1 MFVESVKKALNRAA
15 AVLVAPLRMSRL
27 TARIMAI
34 MVFPL
39 SIFLVGL
46 LSIDQYRTTLIQ
58 SEFIALERQGF
69 TLARSLALAE
79 ADRDQ
84 QFARRRLSAETMTH
98 LLPLVGLGSS
108 LRARVFQPNGLLLA
122 DTGRQGRLRI
132 PVEVKRREDRSWL
145 GHTRDH
151 LNDAMNKASSF
162 FSFADDLPIYVER
175 RRQRADHFPEVL
187 AALSGE
193 PRRALRQD
201 SGGELVLSV
210 AAPIQDLR
218 LVRGALLVSISG
230 GKIER
235 ELANVNIAFLQL
247 FLIVLMVTI
256 GLSLYLARSITRP
269 ISRLASAA
277 DQLRRSG
284 DMSRRLQQLPHRN
297 DEIGHLS
304 DALLA
309 MTDELQRRIQA
320 TAAFAAD
327 VSHEIKNP
335 LSSLRSAAETI
346 SLIKDPKQQQKL
358 MNVILQDVSRLDRLI
373 TDISQASRVD
383 TEIIGQDG
391 EPIDFAALLDNFI
404 QLRRQS
410 FADHKLVLVKSE
422 QPVLVVGQDGRIV
435 QVLDNLLSNA
445 ASFSPNGAE
454 IIFDLCIKESPAQAV
469 LQILDEGPGIP
480 ENRLESVFH
489 RFYSERPK
497 GESFGDHSGLG
508 LSIAKQII
516 EGHDGSLVASNRDTG
531 GSCFTLTLPLAK
543 IVTRL

>member
-1 MFVESVKKALNRAA
+1 MFVEFVKKALKRTVV
-15 AVLVAPLRMSRL
+15 VLVAPLRMSRL
-27 TARIMAI
+27 TTRIMAI

-122 DTGRQGRLRI
+122 DTARQSRLRI
-132 PVEVKRREDRSWL
+132 SVEVKRRKDRSWL

-151 LNDAMNKASSF
+151 MNNAMKKASSF
-162 FSFADDLPIYVER
+162 FSFADDLPFYVER
-175 RRQRADHFPEVL
+175 RRQRANHFPEVL

-201 SGGELVLSV
+201 AGGELVLSV
-210 AAPIQDLR
+210 AVPIQDLR

-235 ELANVNIAFLQL
+235 ELADVNIAFLQL

-297 DEIGHLS
+297 DEIGYLS

-309 MTDELQRRIQA
+309 MTDEMQRRIQA

-327 VSHEIKNP
+327 VAHEIKNP

-346 SLIKDPKQQQKL
+346 SLIKNPAQQQKL

-391 EPIDFAALLDNFI
+391 ELIDFVILLDNFI

-410 FADHKLVLVKSE
+410 FADHKLVLIKQE
-422 QPVLVVGQDGRIV
+422 QSIIVVGQDGRIV

-445 ASFSPNGAE
+445 VSFSPKGAE
-454 IIFDLCIKESPAQAV
+454 IIFDLSIKASPAQAV
-469 LQILDEGPGIP
+469 LHILDEGAGIP
-480 ENRLESVFH
+480 ENRLETVFH

-531 GSCFTLTLPLAK
+531 GACFTLTLPLA
-543 IVTRL
+543 

>member
-1 MFVESVKKALNRAA
+1 MFVESIKKALNRAA
-15 AVLVAPLRMSRL
+15 LVLVAPLRMSRL

-108 LRARVFQPNGLLLA
+108 LRARVFQPNGILLA
-122 DTGRQGRLRI
+122 DTARQGRLRI
-132 PVEVKRREDRSWL
+132 PVDVKRREDRSWL

-187 AALSGE
+187 MALSGE

-201 SGGELVLSV
+201 AGGELVLSV
-210 AAPIQDLR
+210 AVPIQDLR

-247 FLIVLMVTI
+247 FMIVLMVTI

-327 VSHEIKNP
+327 VAHEIKNP

-346 SLIKDPKQQQKL
+346 SLIKDPAQQQKL

-391 EPIDFAALLDNFI
+391 EQIDFAALLDNFI

-410 FADHKLVLVKSE
+410 FADHKLVLVKPE
-422 QPVLVVGQDGRIV
+422 QPIMVVGQDGRIV

-445 ASFSPNGAE
+445 ASFSPKGAE
-454 IIFDLCIKESPAQAV
+454 IIFDLSTKASPAQAV

-480 ENRLESVFH
+480 ENRLETVFH

-531 GSCFTLTLPLAK
+531 GACFTLTLPLA
-543 IVTRL
+543 

>member
-1 MFVESVKKALNRAA
+1 MRVFVESIKKALNQAA
-15 AVLVAPLRMSRL
+15 AVFLTPLRMSRL

-122 DTGRQGRLRI
+122 DTARQGRLRI
-132 PVEVKRREDRSWL
+132 PVDVKRREDRSWL

-193 PRRALRQD
+193 PRRALRKD

-210 AAPIQDLR
+210 AVPIQDLR

-327 VSHEIKNP
+327 VAHEIKNP

-346 SLIKDPKQQQKL
+346 SLIKDPAQQQKL

-391 EPIDFAALLDNFI
+391 EKLILPPCWIILFSCADKALPITSLFWSNRNNQSWWLDRMGGLCRCLIIFSAMPCLSAQKVPKSFLILVPRLRQHRLFCKSLTRGRASLKTDWKRCFIGFI
-404 QLRRQS
+404 QNGQKANLSAIIQVWGYQLLNRLLRAMMAVLSQ
-410 FADHKLVLVKSE
+410 ATVIQVALVL
-422 QPVLVVGQDGRIV
+422 P
-435 QVLDNLLSNA
+435 
-445 ASFSPNGAE
+445 
-454 IIFDLCIKESPAQAV
+454 
-469 LQILDEGPGIP
+469 
-480 ENRLESVFH
+480 
-489 RFYSERPK
+489 
-497 GESFGDHSGLG
+497 
-508 LSIAKQII
+508 
-516 EGHDGSLVASNRDTG
+516 
-531 GSCFTLTLPLAK
+531 
-543 IVTRL
+543 

>member
-1 MFVESVKKALNRAA
+1 MRLFVESIKKALSRA
-15 AVLVAPLRMSRL
+15 VSMFLAPLRMSRL

-46 LSIDQYRTTLIQ
+46 LSIDQYRATLIQ

-79 ADRDQ
+79 AERDQ

-122 DTGRQGRLRI
+122 DTARQGRLRI
-132 PVEVKRREDRSWL
+132 PVEVRRRVGRSWL
-145 GHTRDH
+145 GHTRDR
-151 LNDAMNKASSF
+151 LNNAMNKASSF
-162 FSFADDLPIYVER
+162 FSFADDLPVYVER

-187 AALSGE
+187 VALSGE

-201 SGGELVLSV
+201 AGGELVLSV
-210 AAPIQDLR
+210 AVPIQDLR

-247 FLIVLMVTI
+247 FLIVLIVTI

-284 DMSRRLQQLPHRN
+284 DMSRRLQQLPNRN

-327 VSHEIKNP
+327 VAHEIKNP

-346 SLIKDPKQQQKL
+346 SLIKDPAQQQKL

-391 EPIDFAALLDNFI
+391 EKIDFAALLDNFI

-410 FADHKLVLVKSE
+410 FADHKLVLVKPE
-422 QPVLVVGQDGRIV
+422 QPIMVVGQDGRIV

-445 ASFSPNGAE
+445 ASFSPKGAK
-454 IIFDLCIKESPAQAV
+454 IIFALSTKASPAQAV

-480 ENRLESVFH
+480 ENRLDTVFQ

-497 GESFGDHSGLG
+497 DESFGDHSGLG

-516 EGHDGSLVASNRDTG
+516 EGHDGSLVASNRDRG
-531 GSCFTLTLPLAK
+531 GSCFMLTLPLA
-543 IVTRL
+543 

>member
-1 MFVESVKKALNRAA
+1 MRVFVESIKKAPNRA
-15 AVLVAPLRMSRL
+15 VSMFLAPLRMSRL

-46 LSIDQYRTTLIQ
+46 LSIDQYRATLIQ

-79 ADRDQ
+79 AERDQ

-122 DTGRQGRLRI
+122 DTARQGRLRI
-132 PVEVKRREDRSWL
+132 PVEVRRRVGRSWL
-145 GHTRDH
+145 GHTRDR
-151 LNDAMNKASSF
+151 LNNAMNNASSF

-175 RRQRADHFPEVL
+175 RRQRAGHFPEVL
-187 AALSGE
+187 TALSGE

-201 SGGELVLSV
+201 ADGKLVLSV
-210 AAPIQDLR
+210 AVPIQDLR

-235 ELANVNIAFLQL
+235 ELANVNITFLQL

-256 GLSLYLARSITRP
+256 ALSLYLARSITRP

-284 DMSRRLQQLPHRN
+284 DMSRRLQQLPQRN

-327 VSHEIKNP
+327 VAHEIKNP

-346 SLIKDPKQQQKL
+346 SLIKDPGQQQKL

-391 EPIDFAALLDNFI
+391 EKIDFAALLDNFI
-404 QLRRQS
+404 KLRRQS
-410 FADHKLVLVKSE
+410 FADHKLVLVKPE
-422 QPVLVVGQDGRIV
+422 QSISVFGQDGRIV

-445 ASFSPNGAE
+445 VSFSPKGAK
-454 IIFDLCIKESPAQAV
+454 IIFDLSTKASPAQAV

-480 ENRLESVFH
+480 ENRLETVFH

-516 EGHDGSLVASNRDTG
+516 EGHDGSLVASNRDTSG
-531 GSCFTLTLPLAK
+531 ACFTLTLPLA
-543 IVTRL
+543 

>member
-1 MFVESVKKALNRAA
+1 ML
-15 AVLVAPLRMSRL
+15 LAPLRMSRL

-79 ADRDQ
+79 ADRDK

-122 DTGRQGRLRI
+122 DTARPGRLRI

-201 SGGELVLSV
+201 AGGELVLSV
-210 AAPIQDLR
+210 AVPIQDLR

-284 DMSRRLQQLPHRN
+284 DTSRRLQQLPQRN
-297 DEIGHLS
+297 DEIGQLS

-327 VSHEIKNP
+327 VAHEIKNP

-346 SLIKDPKQQQKL
+346 SLIKDPAQQQKL

-410 FADHKLVLVKSE
+410 FANHKLVLVKPE
-422 QPVLVVGQDGRIV
+422 QPIMVVGQDGRIV

-445 ASFSPNGAE
+445 VSFSPKGAE
-454 IIFDLCIKESPAQAV
+454 IIFDLSIKDSPAQAV

-480 ENRLESVFH
+480 ENRLETVFH

-516 EGHDGSLVASNRDTG
+516 EGHGGSLVASNRDTG
-531 GSCFTLTLPLAK
+531 GACFTLTLPLA
-543 IVTRL
+543 

>member
-1 MFVESVKKALNRAA
+1 MFVESIKKALNRAA
-15 AVLVAPLRMSRL
+15 VVLVAPLRMSRL

-122 DTGRQGRLRI
+122 DTARQGWLRI
-132 PVEVKRREDRSWL
+132 PVDVKRREDRSWL
-145 GHTRDH
+145 GHARDH

-175 RRQRADHFPEVL
+175 SRQRADHFPEVL

-201 SGGELVLSV
+201 TGGELVLSV
-210 AAPIQDLR
+210 AVPIQDLR
-218 LVRGALLVSISG
+218 LVRGALLVSIGG

-247 FLIVLMVTI
+247 FLLVLMVTI

-327 VSHEIKNP
+327 VAHEIKNP

-346 SLIKDPKQQQKL
+346 SLIKDPAQQQKL
-358 MNVILQDVSRLDRLI
+358 MNVILLDVSRLDRLI
-373 TDISQASRVD
+373 TDISQASRID

-391 EPIDFAALLDNFI
+391 KQIDFAALLNNFI
-404 QLRRQS
+404 KLRGQS
-410 FADHKLVLVKSE
+410 FADHKLILVKPE
-422 QPVLVVGQDGRIV
+422 QPIMVVGQDGRIV
-435 QVLDNLLSNA
+435 QVLDNLLGNA
-445 ASFSPNGAE
+445 ASFSPKGAE
-454 IIFDLCIKESPAQAV
+454 IIFDLSTKASPAQAV

-480 ENRLESVFH
+480 ANRLETVFH

-516 EGHDGSLVASNRDTG
+516 EGHDGSLVASNRVTG
-531 GSCFTLTLPLAK
+531 GACFTLTLPLA
-543 IVTRL
+543 

>member
-1 MFVESVKKALNRAA
+1 
-15 AVLVAPLRMSRL
+15 MSRL

-39 SIFLVGL
+39 SIFLLGL

-108 LRARVFQPNGLLLA
+108 LRARVFQPNGILLA
-122 DTGRQGRLRI
+122 DTARPGRLRI

-201 SGGELVLSV
+201 AGGELVLSV
-210 AAPIQDLR
+210 AVPIQDLR

-284 DMSRRLQQLPHRN
+284 DTSHRLQQLPQRN
-297 DEIGHLS
+297 DEIGYLS

-320 TAAFAAD
+320 TASFAAD
-327 VSHEIKNP
+327 VAHEIKNP

-346 SLIKDPKQQQKL
+346 SLIKDPAQQQKL

-391 EPIDFAALLDNFI
+391 EQIDFAALLDNFI

-410 FADHKLVLVKSE
+410 YADHKIVLVKLE
-422 QPVLVVGQDGRIV
+422 QPIMVIGQDGRIV
-435 QVLDNLLSNA
+435 QVLDNLLGNA
-445 ASFSPNGAE
+445 VSFSPKGAE
-454 IIFDLCIKESPAQAV
+454 IIFDLRTNASPAQAV

-480 ENRLESVFH
+480 ENRLETVFH

-531 GSCFTLTLPLAK
+531 GACFTLTLPLA
-543 IVTRL
+543 

>member
-1 MFVESVKKALNRAA
+1 MRVFVESIKKALSRA
-15 AVLVAPLRMSRL
+15 VSMFLAPLRMSRL

-46 LSIDQYRTTLIQ
+46 LSIDQYRATLIQ

-79 ADRDQ
+79 AERDQ

-122 DTGRQGRLRI
+122 DTARQGRLRI
-132 PVEVKRREDRSWL
+132 PVEVRRRVGRSWL
-145 GHTRDH
+145 GHTRDR
-151 LNDAMNKASSF
+151 LNNAMNNASSF

-175 RRQRADHFPEVL
+175 RRQRAGHFPEVL
-187 AALSGE
+187 TALSGE

-201 SGGELVLSV
+201 ADGKLVLSV
-210 AAPIQDLR
+210 AVPIQDLR

-235 ELANVNIAFLQL
+235 ELANVNITFLQL

-256 GLSLYLARSITRP
+256 ALSLYLARSITRP

-284 DMSRRLQQLPHRN
+284 DMSRRLQQLPQRN

-327 VSHEIKNP
+327 VAHEIKNP

-346 SLIKDPKQQQKL
+346 SLIKDPGQQQKL

-391 EPIDFAALLDNFI
+391 EKIDFAALLDNFI
-404 QLRRQS
+404 KLRRQS
-410 FADHKLVLVKSE
+410 FADHKLVLVKPE
-422 QPVLVVGQDGRIV
+422 QSISVFGQDGRIV

-445 ASFSPNGAE
+445 VSFSPKGAK
-454 IIFDLCIKESPAQAV
+454 IIFDLSTKASPAQAV

-480 ENRLESVFH
+480 ENRLETVFH

-516 EGHDGSLVASNRDTG
+516 EGHDGSLVASNRDTSG
-531 GSCFTLTLPLAK
+531 ACFTLTLPLA
-543 IVTRL
+543 

>member
-1 MFVESVKKALNRAA
+1 MFVESIKKALNRAA
-15 AVLVAPLRMSRL
+15 LVLVAPLRMSRL

-108 LRARVFQPNGLLLA
+108 LRARVFQPNGLLFA
-122 DTGRQGRLRI
+122 DTARQGRLRI
-132 PVEVKRREDRSWL
+132 PVDVKRREDRSWL

-201 SGGELVLSV
+201 AGGELVLSV
-210 AAPIQDLR
+210 AVPIQDLR

-297 DEIGHLS
+297 DEIGQLS

-327 VSHEIKNP
+327 VAHEIKNP

-346 SLIKDPKQQQKL
+346 SLIKDPAQQQKL

-391 EPIDFAALLDNFI
+391 EQIDFAALLDNFI

-410 FADHKLVLVKSE
+410 FADHKLVLVKPE
-422 QPVLVVGQDGRIV
+422 QPIMVVGQDGRIV

-445 ASFSPNGAE
+445 ASFSPKGAE
-454 IIFDLCIKESPAQAV
+454 IIFDLSTKASPAQAV

-480 ENRLESVFH
+480 ENRLETVFH

-531 GSCFTLTLPLAK
+531 GACFTLTLPLA
-543 IVTRL
+543 

>member
-1 MFVESVKKALNRAA
+1 ML
-15 AVLVAPLRMSRL
+15 LAPLRMSRL

-122 DTGRQGRLRI
+122 DTARPGRLRI

-201 SGGELVLSV
+201 AGGELVLSV
-210 AAPIQDLR
+210 AVPIQDLR

-284 DMSRRLQQLPHRN
+284 DTSRRLQQLPQRN

-327 VSHEIKNP
+327 VAHEIKNP

-346 SLIKDPKQQQKL
+346 SLIKDPAQQQKL

-410 FADHKLVLVKSE
+410 FANHKLVLVKPE
-422 QPVLVVGQDGRIV
+422 QPIMVVGQDGRIV

-445 ASFSPNGAE
+445 VSFSPKGAE
-454 IIFDLCIKESPAQAV
+454 IIFDLSIKDSPAQAV

-480 ENRLESVFH
+480 ENRLETVFH

-516 EGHDGSLVASNRDTG
+516 EGHGGCLVASNRDTG
-531 GSCFTLTLPLAK
+531 GACFTLTLPLA
-543 IVTRL
+543 

>member
-1 MFVESVKKALNRAA
+1 MFVQSIKAALSRIAQK
-15 AVLVAPLRMSRL
+15 LLAPVRMSRL

-122 DTGRQGRLRI
+122 DTARQGRLRI
-132 PVEVKRREDRSWL
+132 PVEVTRREDRSWV
-145 GHTRDH
+145 GHARDH
-151 LNDAMNKASSF
+151 LNNAMNKASSF
-162 FSFADDLPIYVER
+162 FSADDLPLYVER
-175 RRQRADHFPEVL
+175 RRQRANDFAEVL
-187 AALSGE
+187 SALSGE

-201 SGGELVLSV
+201 AGGELVLSV
-210 AAPIQDLR
+210 AVPIQDLR

-247 FLIVLMVTI
+247 FLIVLIVTI

-309 MTDELQRRIQA
+309 MTDELQRRVQA

-327 VSHEIKNP
+327 VAHEIKNP

-346 SLIKDPKQQQKL
+346 SLIKDPAQQQKL
-358 MNVILQDVSRLDRLI
+358 MNVILQDVGRLDRLI

-391 EPIDFAALLDNFI
+391 ETLDFAALLENFI

-410 FADHKLVLVKSE
+410 FADHKLVLVKPE
-422 QPVLVVGQDGRIV
+422 QPIMVVGQDGRIV

-445 ASFSPNGAE
+445 ASFSPKGAK
-454 IIFDLCIKESPAQAV
+454 IMFDLATDTSPSKAI

-480 ENRLESVFH
+480 DNRLETVFH

-497 GESFGDHSGLG
+497 SESFGNHSGLG

-516 EGHDGSLVASNRDTG
+516 EGHGGSLVASNRDTG
-531 GSCFTLTLPLAK
+531 GACFTLTLPLA
-543 IVTRL
+543 

>member
-1 MFVESVKKALNRAA
+1 MFVQSIKAALSRIAQK
-15 AVLVAPLRMSRL
+15 LLAPVRMSRL

-122 DTGRQGRLRI
+122 DTARQGRLRI
-132 PVEVKRREDRSWL
+132 PVEVTRREDRSWV
-145 GHTRDH
+145 GHARDH
-151 LNDAMNKASSF
+151 LNNAINKASSF
-162 FSFADDLPIYVER
+162 FSADDLPLYVER
-175 RRQRADHFPEVL
+175 RRQRANDFAEVL
-187 AALSGE
+187 SALSGE

-201 SGGELVLSV
+201 AGGELVLSV
-210 AAPIQDLR
+210 AGPIQDLR

-247 FLIVLMVTI
+247 FLIVLIVTI

-297 DEIGHLS
+297 DEI
-304 DALLA
+304 
-309 MTDELQRRIQA
+309 
-320 TAAFAAD
+320 
-327 VSHEIKNP
+327 
-335 LSSLRSAAETI
+335 
-346 SLIKDPKQQQKL
+346 
-358 MNVILQDVSRLDRLI
+358 
-373 TDISQASRVD
+373 
-383 TEIIGQDG
+383 
-391 EPIDFAALLDNFI
+391 
-404 QLRRQS
+404 
-410 FADHKLVLVKSE
+410 
-422 QPVLVVGQDGRIV
+422 
-435 QVLDNLLSNA
+435 
-445 ASFSPNGAE
+445 
-454 IIFDLCIKESPAQAV
+454 
-469 LQILDEGPGIP
+469 
-480 ENRLESVFH
+480 
-489 RFYSERPK
+489 
-497 GESFGDHSGLG
+497 
-508 LSIAKQII
+508 
-516 EGHDGSLVASNRDTG
+516 
-531 GSCFTLTLPLAK
+531 
-543 IVTRL
+543 

>member
-1 MFVESVKKALNRAA
+1 MFVESIKRALNRAA
-15 AVLVAPLRMSRL
+15 AMLLAPLRMSRL

-122 DTGRQGRLRI
+122 DTARPGRLRI

-201 SGGELVLSV
+201 AGGELVLSV
-210 AAPIQDLR
+210 AVPIQDLR

-284 DMSRRLQQLPHRN
+284 DTSRRLQQLPQRN

-327 VSHEIKNP
+327 VAHEIKNP

-346 SLIKDPKQQQKL
+346 SLIKDPAQQQKL

-410 FADHKLVLVKSE
+410 FANHKLVLAKPE
-422 QPVLVVGQDGRIV
+422 QPIMVVGQDGRIV

-445 ASFSPNGAE
+445 VSFSPKGAE
-454 IIFDLCIKESPAQAV
+454 IIFDLSIKDSPAQAV

-480 ENRLESVFH
+480 ENRLETVFH

-516 EGHDGSLVASNRDTG
+516 EGHGGSLVASNRDTG
-531 GSCFTLTLPLAK
+531 GACFTLTLPLA
-543 IVTRL
+543 

>member
-1 MFVESVKKALNRAA
+1 MLRRTAAL
-15 AVLVAPLRMSRL
+15 VLAPFRMSRL

-39 SIFLVGL
+39 SVFLVGL

-79 ADRDQ
+79 AERDS

-122 DTGRQGRLRI
+122 DTARQGRLRV
-132 PVEVKRREDRSWL
+132 PVDVKRRKNRSWL
-145 GHTRDH
+145 SHTRMH
-151 LNDAMNKASSF
+151 LNNAMNAASSF
-162 FSFADDLPIYVER
+162 FSPTDDLPRYVER
-175 RRQRADHFPEVL
+175 RRQHADHYVEVL
-187 AALSGE
+187 SALSGE
-193 PRRALRQD
+193 PRRALRLD
-201 SGGELVLSV
+201 ASGELVLSV
-210 AAPIQDLR
+210 AVPIQDLR

-235 ELANVNIAFLQL
+235 ELADVNIAFLQL
-247 FLIVLMVTI
+247 FLFVLIVTI
-256 GLSLYLARSITRP
+256 CLSLYLARSITRP
-269 ISRLASAA
+269 IGRLAKAA

-304 DALLA
+304 DSLLA
-309 MTDELQRRIQA
+309 MTDELQQRVQA

-327 VSHEIKNP
+327 VAHEIKNP

-346 SLIKDPKQQQKL
+346 SLIKDPAQQQKL
-358 MNVILQDVSRLDRLI
+358 MNVILQDVGRLDRLI
-373 TDISQASRVD
+373 SDISQASRVD
-383 TEIIGQDG
+383 TEIIGRDG
-391 EPIDFAALLDNFI
+391 EAFDFVELLDNFI
-404 QLRRQS
+404 QLRQPS
-410 FADHKLVLVKSE
+410 FADQTLLFTKAE
-422 QPVLVVGQDGRIV
+422 QPVMVRGQDGRIV

-445 ASFSPNGAE
+445 ASFSPKGGDITFE
-454 IIFDLCIKESPAQAV
+454 LGLSQKPSQAV
-469 LQILDEGPGIP
+469 LHIMDEGPGIP
-480 ENRLESVFH
+480 ENRLDTVFQ

-508 LSIAKQII
+508 LSIARQII
-516 EGHDGSLVASNRDTG
+516 EGHDGSLVASNRASG
-531 GSCFTLTLPLAK
+531 GARFTLTLPLA
-543 IVTRL
+543 